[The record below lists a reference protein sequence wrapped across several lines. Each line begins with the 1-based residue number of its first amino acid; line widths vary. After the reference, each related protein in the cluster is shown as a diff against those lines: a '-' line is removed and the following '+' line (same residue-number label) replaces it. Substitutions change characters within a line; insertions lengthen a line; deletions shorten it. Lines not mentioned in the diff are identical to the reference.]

1 MAVER
6 TIDAVAADGSVV
18 DDAPG
23 GRVDPVTGAMRSRA
37 RIRDVAKS
45 AKVSVGT
52 VSHYLNGRFVSKE
65 RSRRIKNAIEDLGFT
80 GNLLAK
86 AMRTQRSSVVGLC
99 VPFTTF
105 ANYSALVDALE
116 QRASDA
122 GYEMM
127 QVVSRQDPKKEFQR
141 IERLVAFKVGGIML
155 VPSLEPQKMLDFL
168 HKNGVPTVIVSR
180 LIPDDQRFDQVAV
193 DHRQTMVRVVQ
204 EFIRK
209 GHRNLL
215 FLVRFPTL
223 VVTRQRVEGLKQA
236 IEESAQ
242 RVRCN
247 VMSCSDDEAEFDAQ
261 LAAVFKGRA
270 RPTGVIFSNGILAA
284 RGISALRRR
293 GIVYPKHVSLL
304 TLDNPGWAELVVPQ
318 LSYVEQ
324 PSRELA
330 DFAWRSL
337 AERMQNPSTPP
348 RRVLL
353 DDTIQLRD
361 F

>member
-1 MAVER
+1 MME
-6 TIDAVAADGSVV
+6 
-18 DDAPG
+18 P
-23 GRVDPVTGAMRSRA
+23 MRSRA
-37 RIRDVAKS
+37 RIRDVAKA

-52 VSHYLNGRFVSKE
+52 VSHYLNGRFVSNE
-65 RSRRIKNAIEDLGFT
+65 RSLRIKKAIDDLGFT

-99 VPFTTF
+99 VPFTRF
-105 ANYSALVDALE
+105 ANHAALIDALE

-127 QVVSRQDPKKEFQR
+127 QVVSRQDPLKEFQR
-141 IERLVAFKVGGIML
+141 IERLVAFKVGGILLM
-155 VPSLEPQKMLDFL
+155 PSLEPQKMLDFL
-168 HKNGVPTVIVSR
+168 HKNSVPTVIVSR
-180 LIPDDQRFDQVAV
+180 LIPEEQRFDQVAV

-209 GHRNLL
+209 GHRDLL

-223 VVTRQRVEGLKQA
+223 GVTRQRVEGLKQA

-242 RVRCN
+242 RGRYK
-247 VMSCSDDEAEFDAQ
+247 VMACSDDEAEFDAQ
-261 LAAVFKGRA
+261 LAAVLKGRA
-270 RPTGVIFSNGILAA
+270 RPSGIIFSNGILAG
-284 RGISALRRR
+284 RTISALRRR
-293 GIVYPKHVSLL
+293 GITYPKDVSLL
-304 TLDNPGWAELVVPQ
+304 TLDNPGWADLVVPR

-330 DFAWRSL
+330 DMAWRCL
-337 AERMQNPSTPP
+337 AERMQNPATPP

-353 DDTIQLRD
+353 DDAIQLLD

>member
-1 MAVER
+1 MA
-6 TIDAVAADGSVV
+6 
-18 DDAPG
+18 
-23 GRVDPVTGAMRSRA
+23 
-37 RIRDVAKS
+37 IRGKAKIQDVAKS

-65 RSRRIKNAIEDLGFT
+65 RSRRIKKAIDDLGFT

-105 ANYSALVDALE
+105 SNYAALIDALE

-122 GYEMM
+122 SYDVM
-127 QVVSRQDPKKEFQR
+127 QVVSRQDPVKEFQR

-168 HKNGVPTVIVSR
+168 HKNNVPTVIVSR
-180 LIPDDQRFDQVAV
+180 LIPDEQRFDQVAV
-193 DHRQTMVRVVQ
+193 DHKQTMMRVVQ
-204 EFIRK
+204 EFISK
-209 GHRNLL
+209 GHRDLL

-236 IEESAQ
+236 IELSAE
-242 RVRCN
+242 RVRYK
-247 VMSCSDDEAEFDAQ
+247 VMECSDDEKEFDLQ
-261 LAAVFKGRA
+261 LAAAFKGRSA
-270 RPTGVIFSNGILAA
+270 PSGIIISNSVIASRVIP
-284 RGISALRRR
+284 ALRRR
-293 GIVYPKHVSLL
+293 GIAYPKDVSLL
-304 TLDNPGWAELVVPQ
+304 VLDNPGWADLVVPK

-324 PSRELA
+324 PSRDLA
-330 DFAWRSL
+330 DMAWRCL
-337 AERMQNPSTPP
+337 AERMVDPLTPP